1 MLKSQQ
7 SHWLYRDVPVSTEKI
22 FLRQK
27 LIEQRRRWKEAGLR
41 VVFTNGCFDLLHSA
55 HIRLLERARELGGVV
70 VVGVNSDRSVAAL
83 KGERRPLVPEQE
95 RAEVLAALAAVD
107 AVTIF
112 DEDTPRELVAA
123 LLPDVLVK
131 GGDWGANIVG
141 AEEVEAAGGEVISLP
156 YEDGYSTTEL
166 IEKISNRR

>member
-1 MLKSQQ
+1 M
-7 SHWLYRDVPVSTEKI
+7 STEKI
-22 FLRQK
+22 FLRQQ
-27 LIEQRRRWKEAGLR
+27 LIEQRRRWKEAGLC